1 MDSSISY
8 LKTISYSFPQNWNS
22 KNESEPK
29 GSYPKEVQ
37 GHRQPK
43 VTELSNNWLYND
55 PIKTTS
61 NG

>member
-1 MDSSISY
+1 MDSSISS
-8 LKTISYSFPQNWNS
+8 LPQNWNS

-43 VTELSNNWLYND
+43 VIELSNNWLYND